1 MGAERLQKILARAGI
16 SSRRGAERMIE
27 EGRVTVNGKVITR
40 LGTRADPDQDHIKI
54 DGKLLLAGR
63 QGPRRY
69 FVAFKPRRMITSLA
83 DPEGRPTVADLL
95 RAARIRARVFPVGR
109 LDWDADGLLLLTND
123 GELAQRVLHPRQHM
137 PKTYRVKVKGRPDD
151 RTLGRL
157 RSGVILERGRRTLPA
172 EIRRE
177 SELEGASWLQ
187 VTLIEGRPNQIKR
200 MFEQVG
206 HPVRRLRRVAIGPLR
221 LGRLRVGQVRELSER
236 ELLRLRRATGMLE
249 GDAPVS
255 RRSTR
260 RPGKSRKSTPR
271 P

>member
-1 MGAERLQKILARAGI
+1 MSAERLQKILARAGI
-16 SSRRGAERMIE
+16 ASRRGAERMIE
-27 EGRVTVNGKVITR
+27 EGRVTVNGKVVTR
-40 LGTRADPDQDHIKI
+40 LGTQADPEQDHIKV

-69 FVAFKPRRMITSLA
+69 FLAFKPRRMITSLA

-123 GELAQRVLHPRQHM
+123 GDLAQKVLHPRQHM
-137 PKTYRVKVKGRPDD
+137 PKTYRVKVKGHPDE
-151 RTLGRL
+151 RTLQRL
-157 RSGVILERGRRTLPA
+157 RKGVVLDRGRRTLPA

-177 SELEGASWLQ
+177 SDLEGASWLQ
-187 VTLIEGRPNQIKR
+187 VTLVEGRPNQIKR

-221 LGRLRVGQVRELSER
+221 LGRLRVGEVRELSER
-236 ELLRLRRATGMLE
+236 ELIRLRRATGMSDE
-249 GDAPVS
+249 IQAPS
-255 RRSTR
+255 RRR
-260 RPGKSRKSTPR
+260 GKKRKSSSR